1 MNLVYDIIVFAA
13 LSIIL
18 VSSTP
23 NAFAD
28 TIFEDPFDKDPQD
41 NGWTEDFV
49 VGSGGILDGINLLV
63 PPDAGH
69 GSEVIMEKNHV
80 KPFPPD
86 ADTRS
91 FSINQIISTEGF
103 ENIQISLTAH
113 QTSDNFE
120 PADYL
125 EISVDTND
133 DGIFESV
140 LKDVEIWDGEED
152 QSTVDTEVPNGN
164 TTPTSTGFIPL
175 SNAADNN
182 PDLNIKIEA
191 SFNSY
196 SEDYF
201 LTNIEVI
208 GDAIPPP
215 PPPPPASGTTDHY
228 LGYKVK
234 ETKHT
239 EKFQKLTVTL
249 SDQFEMG
256 KIYTVEKPERLFN
269 PVDKNQE
276 GIIDEITH
284 LLGYKIKAPKGEKFE
299 KVTNVHVTNQFGEL
313 ILDVKKPKLLL
324 VPSSKDLTETPNK
337 LDKITVNHYKCYD
350 VKKTKDAPKFK
361 KQQVTLSDLNFGETK
376 VFEVK
381 KPKHLCTPVDK
392 DGEGIIDKE
401 SHLMCYDLKKI
412 KDEPKF
418 KKRNVF
424 TNNQFEPE
432 DLEVKK
438 EHQLCVPSII
448 DIL

>member
-23 NAFAD
+23 TAFAD
-28 TIFEDPFDKDPQD
+28 LLFEDDFSIDPEL
-41 NGWTEDFV
+41 NGWTENFV
-49 VGSGGILDGINLLV
+49 VDVLDGINPLA
-63 PPDAGH
+63 PPHAGH
-69 GSEVIMEKNHV
+69 GDEVIMEKNHFQPEPIGEEV
-80 KPFPPD
+80 RF
-86 ADTRS
+86 
-91 FSINQIISTEGF
+91 FSINRIISTEGF

-113 QTSDNFE
+113 QTSDAFE

-140 LKDVEIWDGEED
+140 LKDVEIWDGVED
-152 QSTVDTEVPNGN
+152 QSTVDTGVPFGN
-164 TTPTSTGFIPL
+164 LIPTSTGFIPL

-182 PDLNIKIEA
+182 PSLNIKIEA

-196 SEDYF
+196 REDYY
-201 LTNIEVI
+201 LTEVEVI

-215 PPPPPASGTTDHY
+215 PPPSPPVLSATDHY

-256 KIYTVEKPERLFN
+256 KIYTVEKPQRLFN

-313 ILDVKKPKLLL
+313 IIDVKKPKLLL
-324 VPSSKDLTETPNK
+324 VPSSKDLTETPDK
-337 LDKITVNHYKCYD
+337 LDSITVNHYKCYD
-350 VKKTKDAPKFK
+350 VKKTKDTPKFK